1 VSGRR
6 AFLALL
12 VTGALGLGLSACSQ
26 AFVPADRDLAV
37 VTINVQADGT
47 ATLRGLFGARDE
59 AELQKIGDELAAAA
73 FGEGSTT
80 SVTIDGNGGSPFLV
94 IHADGVYDTGSS
106 PQVSFDIG
114 KAALVIR
121 KEGSTRGTLAVCFP
135 DVGVSFETG
144 VARTLTDGCL
154 TSPIEGIPRG
164 TTVEAVMHPS
174 PLSYIVALVLLGVAI
189 AAAWVAYKTFRTTT
203 PWTKEA
209 RIKAIAAGGIG
220 CLAALFSLGFLGSG
234 PGMGVVG
241 LVPGPALILVS
252 AIPRLTPLLG
262 VGCVVVIVLA
272 ADRKLDRVR
281 APVQEPVQV

>member
-1 VSGRR
+1 
-6 AFLALL
+6 LL

-26 AFVPADRDLAV
+26 AFVPSDRDLAV

-59 AELQKIGDELAAAA
+59 AELQKIGDELAEVA
-73 FGEGSTT
+73 FAEGSST
-80 SVTIDGNGGSPFLV
+80 VAIDGNGGSPFLV

-114 KAALVIR
+114 RAALVIR

-164 TTVEAVMHPS
+164 TRVEAVMHPS
-174 PLSYIVALVLLGVAI
+174 PLSYIVALLLLGIAI
-189 AAAWVAYKTFRTTT
+189 AAASVAYKTFRTTT

-220 CLAALFSLGFLGSG
+220 CLVALFSLGFLGSG

-252 AIPRLTPLLG
+252 AIPRLTPLVG

-281 APVQEPVQV
+281 TPVQEPVQV